1 MSAAVGSGSGAGA
14 AAARF
19 GAMRVGPG
27 FDGALAASAT
37 GVAAGGGSAFGA
49 LSHPANST
57 QATESAVN
65 PKSLACGDLW
75 AFIGVGYDAVAL
87 KQFERV

>member
-1 MSAAVGSGSGAGA
+1 MSAAVGSGSGAGEAA

-27 FDGALAASAT
+27 LEGALAASAT
-37 GVAAGGGSAFGA
+37 GVAAGEGSAFGA

-57 QATESAVN
+57 QATESAAN
-65 PKSLACGDLW
+65 PKSLAC
-75 AFIGVGYDAVAL
+75 
-87 KQFERV
+87 